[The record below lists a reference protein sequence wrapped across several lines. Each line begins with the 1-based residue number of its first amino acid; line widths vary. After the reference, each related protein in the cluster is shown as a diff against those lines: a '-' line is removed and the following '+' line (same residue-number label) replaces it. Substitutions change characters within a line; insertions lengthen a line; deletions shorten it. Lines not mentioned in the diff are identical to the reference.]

1 MNKCKENC
9 CCEEQEKF
17 EPEEMECMPHHKPR
31 KKTETILNC
40 GTVTGSA
47 PLSCNPGMVLDGGG
61 SYGFQPKVQASVVL
75 DTDKL
80 EDVTVKIDF
89 SSLISFK
96 TCDDDFF
103 LHLEFKLIKIC
114 GGATIPLG
122 TWTFEESQ
130 SKNYGGGVMQESTPP
145 KPSKE
150 SIQETESFCFSWC
163 ECDDCPGC
171 CRYIVE
177 LVDQQ
182 CYNIVFVAISNIS
195 LTALAVGEKESY

>member
-1 MNKCKENC
+1 MNRGRENC
-9 CCEEQEKF
+9 CCEDPEKY
-17 EPEEMECMPHHKPR
+17 EPEEMECKPHPKPC

-47 PLSCNPGMVLDGGG
+47 PLSCNPGVVLDGGG
-61 SYGFQPKVQASVVL
+61 SYGFKPKVQASVVL
-75 DTDKL
+75 DTSKL
-80 EDVTVKIDF
+80 VEPTVKIDF

-96 TCDDDFF
+96 TCDEDFF

-114 GGATIPLG
+114 GCSTIPLG
-122 TWTFEESQ
+122 TWAFEASHSE
-130 SKNYGGGVMQESTPP
+130 NYGGGVMQESASPR
-145 KPSKE
+145 PSRE

-182 CYNIVFVAISNIS
+182 CYNIVFAAISNIS
-195 LTALAVGEKESY
+195 LTALAVGENKPY